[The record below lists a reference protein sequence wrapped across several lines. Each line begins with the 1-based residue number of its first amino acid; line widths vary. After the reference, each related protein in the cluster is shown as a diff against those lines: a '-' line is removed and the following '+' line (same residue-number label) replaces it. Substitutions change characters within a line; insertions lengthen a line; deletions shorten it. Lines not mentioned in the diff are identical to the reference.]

1 VLQRDEGEER
11 SCCVL
16 APLAPARAPLPRV
29 PDDAPHDASRA
40 WSPGGARCSSSKIAV
55 SRLIALS
62 ILSLSF
68 NLDVSDEVLR
78 SLSTLTALKTLNLSY
93 CLNVSDEGLRAVSSL
108 TALTTLNLL
117 RQRVGRGEA
126 GASCA
131 PPSPP

>member
-1 VLQRDEGEER
+1 
-11 SCCVL
+11 
-16 APLAPARAPLPRV
+16 
-29 PDDAPHDASRA
+29 
-40 WSPGGARCSSSKIAV
+40 V